1 MNDDDDVATV
11 VAVVADVGCYSV
23 AVVVVVEETSSV
35 SDMNSSPLLVSAGLS
50 VAAAAAF
57 CEPLSCGRSLHAWRT
72 IYLSCEASVEE
83 RASVRMAM
91 TSDDGGD
98 GEKTVY
104 WMMKIAILVVHSMAM
119 ATTSVAFLAS
129 VGTALFN

>member
-1 MNDDDDVATV
+1 M
-11 VAVVADVGCYSV
+11 
-23 AVVVVVEETSSV
+23 
-35 SDMNSSPLLVSAGLS
+35 
-50 VAAAAAF
+50 
-57 CEPLSCGRSLHAWRT
+57 
-72 IYLSCEASVEE
+72 EE